1 MNSAFEYMV
10 QCSDKGD
17 FAKFLEKHSKSKKCI
32 YHGDNDLDLH
42 FRDGKMIKVT
52 HYGIELKLVELQNS

>member
-1 MNSAFEYMV
+1 MNEAMEYLIK
-10 QCSDKGD
+10 CADRGDLNDFLKKSKG
-17 FAKFLEKHSKSKKCI
+17 KKCI

>member
-42 FRDGKMIKVT
+42 IVYGKIMQVT
-52 HYGIELKLVELQNS
+52 HAGVPLKIVDL